1 MPERITRT
9 RRSCVAVPA
18 SNPKMLEKAQGFV
31 ADEIF
36 FDLED
41 AVAPSAKDEAR
52 ANAVEWL
59 NKGDW
64 SGKTMVVRIN
74 GVQTDWCYQDIIE
87 LVSGAGDKLDCIM
100 IPKPESAHHV
110 QFVEDLVRMVENK
123 HGISKPIGF
132 ELIIEAA
139 SALTYLDE
147 IATASDR
154 TETLIFGYA
163 DMSASLGLP
172 AIPAGSPMPGYP
184 GDHLHAGLFQVLVA
198 ARTFGLQAIDGPFVA
213 IKDLDGLRERAVKSK
228 GLGYEG
234 KWALHPGQIEVLHEV
249 FTPTQEEF
257 DRAEAI
263 IERYELAKA
272 EGLGAVMFMKDMLDE
287 AVLKQAQVITG
298 RGRASGLERTKQL
311 QEYLDEYD
319 AMMKEKAGNK

>member
-9 RRSCVAVPA
+9 RRSCLAVPA
-18 SNPKMLEKAQGFV
+18 SNPRMLEKAQGLEV
-31 ADEIF
+31 DEVF

-64 SGKTMVVRIN
+64 TGKTMVVRIN
-74 GVQTDWCYQDIIE
+74 GVQTDWCYQDIID
-87 LVSGAGDKLDCIM
+87 LVSQAGDKLDCIM
-100 IPKPESAHHV
+100 IPKPECAHHV

-123 HGISKPIGF
+123 HGISKKIGF

-139 SALTYLDE
+139 SALTYINE

-172 AIPAGSPMPGYP
+172 AIPAGSPMPDYP
-184 GDHLHAGLFQVLVA
+184 GDHLHAGLFTTLVA
-198 ARTFGLQAIDGPFVA
+198 ARTFGLQAIDGPYVA
-213 IKDLDGLRERAVKSK
+213 IQDIDGLRERALKSK

-234 KWALHPGQIEVLHEV
+234 KWALHPGQVDTLHEV
-249 FTPTQEEF
+249 FTPTQAEY

-263 IERYELAKA
+263 IERYNQAKA

-287 AVLKQAQVITG
+287 AVLKQATVITG
-298 RGRASGLERTKQL
+298 RGRASGLKREKQL
-311 QEYLDEYD
+311 QEYLDEYEQQ
-319 AMMKEKAGNK
+319 MKEKAGNK

>member
-1 MPERITRT
+1 MSERITRT
-9 RRSCVAVPA
+9 RRSCLAVPA
-18 SNPKMLEKAQGFV
+18 SNPKMLEKAQGLAV
-31 ADEIF
+31 DEVF

-41 AVAPSAKDEAR
+41 AVAPDKKDEAR

-64 SGKTMVVRIN
+64 TGKTMVVRIN
-74 GVQTDWCYQDIIE
+74 GVQTDWCYQDIID

-100 IPKPESAHHV
+100 IPKPECAHHV

-139 SALTYLDE
+139 SALTYINE
-147 IATASDR
+147 IAAASER

-172 AIPAGSPMPGYP
+172 AISPGMPMPDYP
-184 GDHLHAGLFQVLVA
+184 GDHLHGGLFTTLVA
-198 ARTFGLQAIDGPFVA
+198 ARTFGLQAIDGPFTV
-213 IKDLDGLRERAVKSK
+213 IQDIDGLRERALKSK

-234 KWALHPGQIEVLHEV
+234 KWALHPGQIEVLNEV
-249 FTPTQEEF
+249 FTPTQEEY
-257 DRAEAI
+257 DKAEAV
-263 IERYELAKA
+263 IEKYEKAKA

-287 AVLKQAQVITG
+287 AVLKQANVVTG
-298 RGRASGLERTKQL
+298 RGRASGLSRQKSLADFEAQ
-311 QEYLDEYD
+311 YAADV
-319 AMMKEKAGNK
+319 AAKAGTK

>member
-1 MPERITRT
+1 MVERISRT
-9 RRSCVAVPA
+9 RRSCLAVPA
-18 SNPKMLEKAQGFV
+18 SNPKMLEKAQGLEV
-31 ADEIF
+31 DEVF

-52 ANAVEWL
+52 ANAIEWL

-64 SGKTMVVRIN
+64 TGKTMVVRIN
-74 GVQTDWCYQDIIE
+74 GVQTDWCYKDIVE
-87 LVSGAGDKLDCIM
+87 LVAGAGDKLDCIM

-110 QFVEDLVRMVENK
+110 QFVEDLVRMVESDN
-123 HGISKPIGF
+123 GISKPIGF

-198 ARTFGLQAIDGPFVA
+198 ARTFGLQAIDGPYVS
-213 IKDLDGLRERAVKSK
+213 IQDIDGLKERATKSK

-234 KWALHPGQIEVLHEV
+234 KWALHPGQVETLHEV

-257 DRAEAI
+257 NRAEAI
-263 IERYELAKA
+263 IERYEAAKA

-287 AVLKQAQVITG
+287 AVLKQAQVITA
-298 RGRASGLERTKQL
+298 RGRASGLKRTKQL

-319 AMMKEKAGNK
+319 QMMKEKAGNK

>member
-9 RRSCVAVPA
+9 RRSCLAVPA
-18 SNPKMLEKAQGFV
+18 SNPRMLEKAQGLQV
-31 ADEIF
+31 DEIF

-52 ANAVEWL
+52 ANAIEWL

-64 SGKTMVVRIN
+64 TGKTMVVRIN
-74 GVQTDWCYQDIIE
+74 GVQTDWCYKDIVE

-100 IPKPESAHHV
+100 IPKPESAHQV
-110 QFVEDLVRMVENK
+110 QFVEDLVRMVENDN
-123 HGISKPIGF
+123 GISTPIGF
-132 ELIIEAA
+132 ELIIESAA
-139 SALTYLDE
+139 ALTYIDE

-154 TETLIFGYA
+154 IETLIFGYA

-184 GDHLHAGLFQVLVA
+184 GDHLHAGLFQVIVA

-213 IKDLDGLRERAVKSK
+213 IQDIDGLRERAIKSK

-257 DRAEAI
+257 NRAEAI
-263 IERYELAKA
+263 IERYEQAKA

-287 AVLKQAQVITG
+287 AVLKQAQVVTG

-319 AMMKEKAGNK
+319 QMMKDKAGK

>member
-1 MPERITRT
+1 
-9 RRSCVAVPA
+9 
-18 SNPKMLEKAQGFV
+18 MLEKAQSLQV
-31 ADEIF
+31 DEVF

-64 SGKTMVVRIN
+64 TGKTMVVRIN
-74 GVQTDWCYQDIIE
+74 GVQTDWCYKDVVE
-87 LVSGAGDKLDCIM
+87 LVAGAGEKLDCIM
-100 IPKPESAHHV
+100 IPKNESAHHV
-110 QFVEDLVRMVENK
+110 EFVEDLVRMVENDN
-123 HGISKPIGF
+123 GIKNRIGF
-132 ELIIEAA
+132 ELLIESAAGLTYIDEIAAA
-139 SALTYLDE
+139 SA
-147 IATASDR
+147 R
-154 TETLIFGYA
+154 CETLIFGYA

-184 GDHLHAGLFQVLVA
+184 GDHLHAGLFATIVA

-213 IKDLDGLRERAVKSK
+213 IQDIDGLRERATKSK

-257 DRAEAI
+257 NRAEAI
-263 IERYELAKA
+263 IERYEAAKA

-287 AVLKQAQVITG
+287 AVLKQANVIAG

-311 QEYLDEYD
+311 QEYLDEYEQ
-319 AMMKEKAGNK
+319 MMKDKAGK

>member
-1 MPERITRT
+1 MSERITRT
-9 RRSCVAVPA
+9 RRSCLAVPA
-18 SNPKMLEKAQGFV
+18 SNPRMLEKAQGLQV
-31 ADEIF
+31 DEIF

-52 ANAVEWL
+52 ANAIEWL

-64 SGKTMVVRIN
+64 TGKTMVVRIN
-74 GVQTDWCYQDIIE
+74 GVQTDWCYKDIVE

-110 QFVEDLVRMVENK
+110 QFVEDLVRMVENDN
-123 HGISKPIGF
+123 GITTPIGF

-139 SALTYLDE
+139 SALTFIDE

-184 GDHLHAGLFQVLVA
+184 GDHLHAGLFQLIVA
-198 ARTFGLQAIDGPFVA
+198 ARTYGLQAIDGPYVA
-213 IKDLDGLRERAVKSK
+213 IKDIDGLRERAIKSK

-249 FTPTQEEF
+249 FTPTQEEY
-257 DRAEAI
+257 DKAEAI
-263 IERYELAKA
+263 IQKYEQAKA

-287 AVLKQAQVITG
+287 AVLKQATVVAG
-298 RGRASGLERTKQL
+298 RGRASGLKPEKSLADYEAQY
-311 QEYLDEYD
+311 EAEI
-319 AMMKEKAGNK
+319 AAKAGKS